1 MLYGKSGRE
10 KVYDMHSFQ
19 EQGFGE
25 GEYSA
30 SEHTRKLKEH
40 LKSRESRKRK
50 LEQMEKPDEDSSDDE
65 EELTEGKP
73 VWYYLNSNRITQGPL
88 KWSCIT
94 KIGADFPSML
104 VWKKG
109 QKNWV
114 KFEKIS
120 KAMSGS
126 DLWYYKIGQKEM
138 GPAGTW
144 ELVNRVT
151 AGNLNRNMLTTKVLA
166 TAPDGIS
173 VWKPMFEWPEFSML
187 NKDRGGDET
196 IAEEVYKPPVAGNY
210 KHHLT
215 GTRVVISDLEKIDE
229 LSYETDKLNPWPH
242 IPGEPSPDELQR
254 RAGPNAWGGFSPSR
268 GLVGVVIHHWPMS
281 DLRLVKLEA
290 QRAATLGQ
298 LIASKYE
305 GDKAEGTIESF
316 YHKMNEVC
324 YVVISSEGLIASK
337 HQDEKKEA
345 KNDKTIAPPP
355 GLENLRPP
363 PSKKKKS
370 NDNPNTKESEYEI
383 VPQEYGVT
391 IVPKGVKLLAD
402 ESVLNEGGSAA
413 LKDGGSEDES
423 AGWDGLEDAPSS
435 AAESEEE
442 EDPGPPAP
450 PGIGSPIFSDD
461 DSNSPP
467 PGIPPEREKMIPTPP
482 RLTHPSISSQ
492 IRLGLGH
499 LPTRPPGLPP
509 KKLSELE
516 ITLDILD
523 NKDHSGVT
531 DPVVSYVQE
540 SPQKDDFSSLMV
552 SDDELDEDLKSQS
565 HLVDWL
571 CEMAGV
577 DFSSQPSDKALSQ
590 ALEGELSLIPTNS
603 SRTRRQQNHLDRYK
617 PPGAEDLDHERLMQY
632 YSMNAGAKTRRR

>member
-10 KVYDMHSFQ
+10 KVHDLHSFQ

-25 GEYSA
+25 EEYSA

-40 LKSRESRKRK
+40 LKNRENRKRK
-50 LEQMEKPDEDSSDDE
+50 LEQIEKSDQDSSDDE

-88 KWSCIT
+88 KWSCIS
-94 KIGADFPSML
+94 KIGVDFPSML

-109 QKNWV
+109 QENWV

-151 AGNLNRNMLTTKVLA
+151 AGNLNRNMLTTKVLV
-166 TAPDGIS
+166 TAPDRIS

-196 IAEEVYKPPVAGNY
+196 VLEEVYKPPVAGNY

-215 GTRVVISDLEKIDE
+215 GTRVVISNLEKIDE
-229 LSYETDKLNPWPH
+229 ISYETDKLNPWPH
-242 IPGEPSPDELQR
+242 IPGEPSPEELQR
-254 RAGPNAWGGFSPSR
+254 RAGPNGWGEFSPSR
-268 GLVGVVIHHWPMS
+268 GLVGMVIYHWPMS
-281 DLRLVKLEA
+281 DLRLVKVEA

-316 YHKMNEVC
+316 YRKMNEVS

-337 HQDEKKEA
+337 HQNEKKET
-345 KNDKTIAPPP
+345 KSDKTIAPPP

-363 PSKKKKS
+363 PSKKKKP
-370 NDNPNTKESEYEI
+370 NENPATKEPEYEI
-383 VPQEYGVT
+383 VAKEYGVT

-402 ESVLNEGGSAA
+402 ESVLNEGGKVA
-413 LKDGGSEDES
+413 LNDVGSEEES
-423 AGWDGLEDAPSS
+423 AGEDGAEDAPSS

-450 PGIGSPIFSDD
+450 PGIASPTISDD
-461 DSNSPP
+461 DSNTPP
-467 PGIPPEREKMIPTPP
+467 PGIPPEWERAIPAPP
-482 RLTHPSISSQ
+482 RITQSSISSQ
-492 IRLGLGH
+492 IRVGLGH
-499 LPTRPPGLPP
+499 LPKRPPGLPQ

-523 NKDHSGVT
+523 NKDSRCT
-531 DPVVSYVQE
+531 DPLVNYVQE
-540 SPQKDDFSSLMV
+540 SPPKDDFSSLMV

-590 ALEGELSLIPTNS
+590 ALEGELSLIPTHS
-603 SRTRRQQNHLDRYK
+603 SRTRRRCEDNLDKYK
-617 PPGAEDLDHERLMQY
+617 PPGAEHLDHERLMEY
-632 YSMNAGAKTRRR
+632 YSMNAGAKMRPR